1 MTGLDEAL
9 EGWLKTVSSIS
20 DLTPAEQAKITSAGA
35 KVFKEEL
42 EEVTREKHY
51 SKKKNPKL
59 GHMADGLAIQ
69 TTNVDGIKNGVSTV
83 GWKNKYHAENA
94 RRLNDGTKKYRADH
108 FVTNVQNDGTV
119 QKKVLLAEKEE
130 YEKLIRKKGGE

>member
-1 MTGLDEAL
+1 M
-9 EGWLKTVSSIS
+9 
-20 DLTPAEQAKITSAGA
+20 TPAEQSKITIAGA
-35 KVFKEEL
+35 KVFKKEL

-51 SKKKNPKL
+51 SRKKNPKF

-69 TTNVDGIKNGVSTV
+69 STNADGRKNGLSTV
-83 GWKNKYHAENA
+83 GWKNNYHAQNA

-108 FVTNVQNDGTV
+108 FVTNVQNDSNI

-130 YEKLIRKKGGE
+130 YERIIRRKVGM